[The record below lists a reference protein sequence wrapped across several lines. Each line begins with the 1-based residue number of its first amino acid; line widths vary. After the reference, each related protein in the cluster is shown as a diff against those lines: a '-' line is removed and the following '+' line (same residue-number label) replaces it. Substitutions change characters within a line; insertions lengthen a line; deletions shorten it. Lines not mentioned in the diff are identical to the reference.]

1 MTNTND
7 SGRIWPQEPNFWV
20 GTNYWSRTGGP
31 RMWARYDGDVVR
43 EELAVLADHGCTI
56 TRSFCYWPDFMPAPE
71 TLDEEVMERFVDFL
85 DLHRQAGLCTIPTFI
100 VGHMSG
106 ENWDPS
112 WREGRDLYRDV
123 WLVAQQAWFVAAVA
137 GRVADHPAVAAWLL
151 TNEMPLY
158 GSPADQETVTSWA
171 RLLVQ
176 ALRSAGA
183 TQPVSVGDGAWGIE
197 NTGNDN
203 GFSLRRLAPLV
214 DFVGPHV
221 YLSSDDPVRQ
231 MLAGAFSCEL
241 SGSFGKPVVLE
252 EFGVSSD
259 LASGEEAAHY
269 YRQVLHSSLLAGA
282 RGWLAWN
289 NCDYDNLANE
299 DPYWHH
305 PYELHFGI
313 TDHAGRPKPQA
324 KELARFS
331 RLVAEL
337 TEHGWQRCAGEVALV
352 VPEQFERIEPSWSKF
367 SRSDLRP
374 NLLQSYVAGLE
385 ADLPLAVVR
394 ERDLSTQAG
403 PPVPAAK
410 LYLLPC
416 AKMATTGGV
425 QAMLGLARSGA
436 TVYASYFAGT
446 GKEQNGPWMPWMDQ
460 VFGIE
465 HNLRYGLADLIE
477 DEEVTFELVKP
488 LGDLP
493 TGARLRFPA
502 AGQWP
507 ARAYLPVQP
516 ISAEVLAVDGHGR
529 PALLRNADGDGSM
542 VLCTYPLE
550 HMAACRPGANPEPT
564 WQLYSALAT
573 AAGVSR
579 PVRVEDPRVVVG
591 RLHVGQSDAFLAL
604 NISPEAL
611 DVGLVAPGKSVHL
624 AGGTAK
630 IAVAT
635 LALAPYD
642 VAVLYTD

>member
-1 MTNTND
+1 
-7 SGRIWPQEPNFWV
+7 
-20 GTNYWSRTGGP
+20 
-31 RMWARYDGDVVR
+31 
-43 EELAVLADHGCTI
+43 
-56 TRSFCYWPDFMPAPE
+56 
-71 TLDEEVMERFVDFL
+71 
-85 DLHRQAGLCTIPTFI
+85 
-100 VGHMSG
+100 
-106 ENWDPS
+106 
-112 WREGRDLYRDV
+112 
-123 WLVAQQAWFVAAVA
+123 
-137 GRVADHPAVAAWLL
+137 
-151 TNEMPLY
+151 
-158 GSPADQETVTSWA
+158 
-171 RLLVQ
+171 
-176 ALRSAGA
+176 
-183 TQPVSVGDGAWGIE
+183 
-197 NTGNDN
+197 
-203 GFSLRRLAPLV
+203 
-214 DFVGPHV
+214 
-221 YLSSDDPVRQ
+221 
-231 MLAGAFSCEL
+231 
-241 SGSFGKPVVLE
+241 
-252 EFGVSSD
+252 
-259 LASGEEAAHY
+259 
-269 YRQVLHSSLLAGA
+269 
-282 RGWLAWN
+282 
-289 NCDYDNLANE
+289 
-299 DPYWHH
+299 
-305 PYELHFGI
+305 
-313 TDHAGRPKPQA
+313 
-324 KELARFS
+324 
-331 RLVAEL
+331 
-337 TEHGWQRCAGEVALV
+337 
-352 VPEQFERIEPSWSKF
+352 
-367 SRSDLRP
+367 
-374 NLLQSYVAGLE
+374 
-385 ADLPLAVVR
+385 
-394 ERDLSTQAG
+394 
-403 PPVPAAK
+403 
-410 LYLLPC
+410 
-416 AKMATTGGV
+416 
-425 QAMLGLARSGA
+425 MLGLARSGA